1 MPTKVT
7 CVPTAWFLVLFLPLL
22 LLLHLFLFILAL
34 LILPSPPLATLLVF
48 LAALNHVCIQFSCF
62 LEDTAARL
70 FQSFKWLIWKNL
82 CYRDS
87 VSYNEW
93 IIWYFF
99 FLNFESSIWRFTR
112 CLMCNIWYW
121 YMIIVPDDYSN
132 HYFVLWRKW
141 EMKFFFCSDSFSI
154 KSSLEVGSRVH
165 VHLASYQL
173 KEDYKTGQR
182 AVLQTKISWI
192 KAEHSFFPPPNFLFF
207 GISFLKKMEFEG
219 NIASKITMQAFRLE
233 VSPVHVYSMKF

>member
-1 MPTKVT
+1 MDN
-7 CVPTAWFLVLFLPLL
+7 
-22 LLLHLFLFILAL
+22 
-34 LILPSPPLATLLVF
+34 LVF
-48 LAALNHVCIQFSCF
+48 
-62 LEDTAARL
+62 
-70 FQSFKWLIWKNL
+70 
-82 CYRDS
+82 
-87 VSYNEW
+87 
-93 IIWYFF
+93 FF
-99 FLNFESSIWRFTR
+99 FSEFWILDLTFYEIWCAIYDIGTWSSFQ
-112 CLMCNIWYW
+112 
-121 YMIIVPDDYSN
+121 MIILIVKLFCSMAKMGD
-132 HYFVLWRKW
+132 
-141 EMKFFFCSDSFSI
+141 EIFFCSDSFSI

-192 KAEHSFFPPPNFLFF
+192 KAEHSFFSPPNFLFS

>member
-1 MPTKVT
+1 MV
-7 CVPTAWFLVLFLPLL
+7 
-22 LLLHLFLFILAL
+22 
-34 LILPSPPLATLLVF
+34 
-48 LAALNHVCIQFSCF
+48 
-62 LEDTAARL
+62 
-70 FQSFKWLIWKNL
+70 
-82 CYRDS
+82 
-87 VSYNEW
+87 
-93 IIWYFF
+93 FF

-112 CLMCNIWYW
+112 CLNAIYDIDTWSSFQ
-121 YMIIVPDDYSN
+121 MIILIVKLFCS
-132 HYFVLWRKW
+132 VLKMGD
-141 EMKFFFCSDSFSI
+141 EIFFCSDSFSI

-192 KAEHSFFPPPNFLFF
+192 KAEHSFFSPPNFLFS

>member
-1 MPTKVT
+1 MDN
-7 CVPTAWFLVLFLPLL
+7 
-22 LLLHLFLFILAL
+22 
-34 LILPSPPLATLLVF
+34 LVF
-48 LAALNHVCIQFSCF
+48 
-62 LEDTAARL
+62 
-70 FQSFKWLIWKNL
+70 
-82 CYRDS
+82 
-87 VSYNEW
+87 
-93 IIWYFF
+93 FF
-99 FLNFESSIWRFTR
+99 FSEFWILDLTFYEMFK
-112 CLMCNIWYW
+112 CNIWYW

-132 HYFVLWRKW
+132 RKVILFYAENGRW
-141 EMKFFFCSDSFSI
+141 NFFFVQTRFL

-192 KAEHSFFPPPNFLFF
+192 KAEHSFFSPPNFLFS

>member
-1 MPTKVT
+1 MDN
-7 CVPTAWFLVLFLPLL
+7 
-22 LLLHLFLFILAL
+22 
-34 LILPSPPLATLLVF
+34 LVF
-48 LAALNHVCIQFSCF
+48 FFSEF
-62 LEDTAARL
+62 WILDLTFYEM
-70 FQSFKWLIWKNL
+70 FK
-82 CYRDS
+82 
-87 VSYNEW
+87 
-93 IIWYFF
+93 
-99 FLNFESSIWRFTR
+99 
-112 CLMCNIWYW
+112 CNIWYW

-132 HYFVLWRKW
+132 RKVILFCGENERW
-141 EMKFFFCSDSFSI
+141 NFFFCSDSFSI

-192 KAEHSFFPPPNFLFF
+192 KAEHSFFSPPNFLFS